1 MPPASCL
8 AAGRVPSAAAKNIR
22 LRQRAADLEM
32 NDK

>member
-8 AAGRVPSAAAKNIR
+8 AAGHVPSAAAKNIR
-22 LRQRAADLEM
+22 LKRRAADLKM